1 VVSVVSVKRPIAWHD
16 LKSYFDKRFPDFFV
30 LQIKAPEV
38 RIHLQR
44 FINEVLP
51 GETRKGKGVRE
62 RRGTNIGVKEVCLS
76 LVCLG
81 APDRISELRVCASY
95 SQWGWVS
102 NAGSS
107 RSLPK
112 GVQKT

>member
-16 LKSYFDKRFPDFFV
+16 FKSYFDKRFPDFFV

-38 RIHLQR
+38 RIHMQR

-62 RRGTNIGVKEVCLS
+62 RRRGTNIGVKEVS
-76 LVCLG
+76 ASAWFAWEPGTEYQNQGVCL
-81 APDRISELRVCASY
+81 L
-95 SQWGWVS
+95 
-102 NAGSS
+102 
-107 RSLPK
+107 
-112 GVQKT
+112 